1 LTGDT
6 ALRVLVTGGAGF
18 IGSHLVD
25 RLIDAGHE
33 VVILDNFSTGSIRNL
48 SNSLHR
54 STFQLVR
61 ADIRR
66 IPRSIEKRL
75 GKVERVVHLAAL
87 TSVPQSVKNPAS
99 TIQVNVLGTS
109 NVLQAAKAL
118 KAERVVFASS
128 AAVYGAPGVIPISET
143 ASLSPISPYG
153 ASKAASE
160 LYLRS
165 FEASYGIE
173 GVSLRFFNVY
183 GPRQTSGQYAGV
195 ISVFSKQALN
205 HRPLRIFGDGLQTR
219 DFIYVSDVVDA
230 ILAALEKGFK
240 SRVFNIGSGRE
251 TTILELANTIYRI
264 VGSRPAMKFCPP
276 RSGEIIRS
284 LADISKASNELG
296 VVSKTSLS
304 DGLSRVIR
312 WLDKRRPR
320 TK

>member
-1 LTGDT
+1 M
-6 ALRVLVTGGAGF
+6 RVLVTGGAGF

-25 RLIDAGHE
+25 RLVDIGHE
-33 VVILDNFSTGSIRNL
+33 VVALDNFSTGSMRNL
-48 SNSLHR
+48 SNSLRR
-54 STFQLVR
+54 SSFQLVR

-66 IPRSIEKRL
+66 IPRSFVKRL

-128 AAVYGAPGVIPISET
+128 AAVYGAPRVIPISET
-143 ASLSPISPYG
+143 ASLAPISPYG

-160 LYLRS
+160 PYLRS

-183 GPRQTSGQYAGV
+183 GPRQTSGQYSGV
-195 ISVFSKQALN
+195 IAVFAKQALN

-219 DFIYVSDVVDA
+219 DFIYVSDAVDA
-230 ILAALEKGFK
+230 TLAALEKRFK

-251 TTILELANTIYRI
+251 TTILELAKTIRRI
-264 VGSRPAMKFCPP
+264 VGIRSAVKLCPP

-284 LADISKASNELG
+284 LSDVSKASNELG
-296 VVSKTSLS
+296 LVSKISLN
-304 DGLSRVIR
+304 DGLSRMIR
-312 WLDKRRPR
+312 WLADKRRPG
-320 TK
+320 TS